1 MQNQKLLLDKDA
13 QRGDHIDVIKKNLRT
28 ITGEIDD
35 LKKQLDG
42 QVILIRRID
51 AVETKAHELW
61 DQIENTKKGPQ
72 TDIGEHVA

>member
-35 LKKQLDG
+35 LKK
-42 QVILIRRID
+42 
-51 AVETKAHELW
+51 
-61 DQIENTKKGPQ
+61 
-72 TDIGEHVA
+72 